1 MKLRIRLTGADAPG
15 TLARRLET
23 GLEAGL
29 ETGPEVARPPRLEG
43 RFKDHRDIAAP
54 RGEAGDLRVTP
65 RPEPRTLRGGT
76 RLGRNHRGGPR

>member
-15 TLARRLET
+15 RLARRLEA
-23 GLEAGL
+23 GLEKALEAG
-29 ETGPEVARPPRLEG
+29 PEIARPPRLEG

-65 RPEPRTLRGGT
+65 RPEPRAPLGGTRRGGTYRGGT
-76 RLGRNHRGGPR
+76 R